1 MRVQHL
7 WDIQGDYWHTPGW
20 AGSPISNGGVSRVH
34 LLREGAKHW
43 ADSQHYHGAS
53 GCTTVAG
60 AGGSAPMAFLA
71 QHLRD
76 IWADGLYSHG

>member
-34 LLREGAKHW
+34 LLREGAKDW
-43 ADSQHYHGAS
+43 LIPSITMERLGARLWRVLVDLHQWPS
-53 GCTTVAG
+53 
-60 AGGSAPMAFLA
+60 
-71 QHLRD
+71 
-76 IWADGLYSHG
+76 